1 MLRRFSS
8 TFKKKGDRE
17 SKQNGTASSGSAA
30 VANTNNND
38 NKRHSKISAA
48 RKSSSDDDRN
58 EKKGNSVSPFEKYA
72 SVLHAS
78 RSPIPN
84 QTGDGAYLEHEH
96 TTSLLQDA
104 RHLGFKDFKTLKEV
118 IESKLPGGQLIDDK
132 TMLMERIIQVRWPT
146 ANTGRLDQNAE
157 TIFTQLVAG
166 QQASSQL
173 KASRG
178 SNKRLPYGAVGF
190 VASPSSLVS
199 LRTTST
205 LGGVC

>member
-17 SKQNGTASSGSAA
+17 SKQNGTAPSSSTTAA
-30 VANTNNND
+30 NSNNND
-38 NKRHSKISAA
+38 KRHSKIGAA
-48 RKSSSDDDRN
+48 RKSSSDDERS
-58 EKKGNSVSPFEKYA
+58 EKKGDSVSPFEKYA

-104 RHLGFKDFKTLKEV
+104 RHLGFKDYKTLKEV
-118 IESKLPGGQLIDDK
+118 IESKLPGGQLVDDK
-132 TMLMERIIQVRWPT
+132 TMLMERVIQVRRP
-146 ANTGRLDQNAE
+146 AYDAGRLNPGTE
-157 TIFTQLVAG
+157 NYILRPVAG
-166 QQASSQL
+166 QQTSSQL

-178 SNKRLPYGAVGF
+178 TDKCFPY
-190 VASPSSLVS
+190 
-199 LRTTST
+199 
-205 LGGVC
+205 

>member
-17 SKQNGTASSGSAA
+17 SKQNGTAPNSSSA
-30 VANTNNND
+30 VANTNNNND

-58 EKKGNSVSPFEKYA
+58 EKKGDSVSPFEKYA
-72 SVLHAS
+72 SVLHAA

-104 RHLGFKDFKTLKEV
+104 RHLGFKDLKTLKDV

-132 TMLMERIIQVRWPT
+132 TMLMERIIQVRWP
-146 ANTGRLDQNAE
+146 AHDTGPGCTKMLNLYSSTRSWSAGFL
-157 TIFTQLVAG
+157 TTQSIAR
-166 QQASSQL
+166 S
-173 KASRG
+173 
-178 SNKRLPYGAVGF
+178 
-190 VASPSSLVS
+190 
-199 LRTTST
+199 
-205 LGGVC
+205 